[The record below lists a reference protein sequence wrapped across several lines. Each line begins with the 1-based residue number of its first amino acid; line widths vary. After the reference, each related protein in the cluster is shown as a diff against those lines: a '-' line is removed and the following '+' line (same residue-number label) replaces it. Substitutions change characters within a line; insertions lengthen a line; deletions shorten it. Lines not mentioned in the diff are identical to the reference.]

1 MGSKVDLDSDTTKSM
16 KSGVHVFQVLQRAP
30 EGVEADTGAVAQDSE
45 IGNDSVF
52 KTDGTKEVGGRKVE
66 KIKQNP
72 FVKKVGFNRIVLCF
86 VLLLMYAFFCALT
99 QGSFF
104 GIERILNTLNYVYF
118 LGFLSLGV
126 TFVIATG
133 GIDFS
138 IGPVM
143 FCCALISGYCFTSHG
158 MPMPV
163 ALILSIVIGLIFGIF
178 NGYLVAY
185 WSVPSFITSMAS
197 MNISKGVA
205 SVFTKTQSV
214 SWPQEMQEGGWFR
227 NIISFNG
234 IPVGLIIFLAVAVV
248 CAILLNKTKLGRYI
262 LCLGSNKEA
271 VRLSGVNVKKWEM
284 SAYII
289 CGILVGISAIFFTA
303 AYTTVQPGYGDQY
316 NNEAIAGCVMG
327 GTSMAGGLASISGTV
342 IGVFIIALL
351 QEGILA
357 LGFTKDYQLI
367 ITGLIV
373 IVAVF
378 SDVVARRRKN

>member
-1 MGSKVDLDSDTTKSM
+1 M
-16 KSGVHVFQVLQRAP
+16 
-30 EGVEADTGAVAQDSE
+30 
-45 IGNDSVF
+45 
-52 KTDGTKEVGGRKVE
+52 E

-118 LGFLSLGV
+118 LGFLSLGVTFVIATGGIDFSIGPVMFCCALISGYCFTSHGMPMPVALILSLSLGV

>member
-1 MGSKVDLDSDTTKSM
+1 M
-16 KSGVHVFQVLQRAP
+16 QRIMSA
-30 EGVEADTGAVAQDSE
+30 
-45 IGNDSVF
+45 
-52 KTDGTKEVGGRKVE
+52 
-66 KIKQNP
+66 
-72 FVKKVGFNRIVLCF
+72 
-86 VLLLMYAFFCALT
+86 
-99 QGSFF
+99 
-104 GIERILNTLNYVYF
+104 LNYAYF

-143 FCCALISGYCFTSHG
+143 FCSALVSGYCLTKYGVPLVLSL
-158 MPMPV
+158 
-163 ALILSIVIGLIFGIF
+163 LISILVGFLFGVF
-178 NGYLVAY
+178 NGYFVAY
-185 WSVPSFITSMAS
+185 WTVPPFIISMAS
-197 MNISKGVA
+197 MNIAKGLA

-214 SWPQEMQEGGWFR
+214 SWPQSVDANGWYR
-227 NIISFNG
+227 NFVKVGNF
-234 IPVGLIIFLAVAVV
+234 PVGLVIFLVFAVI
-248 CAILLNKTKLGRYI
+248 CSIILNQTKAGRYI
-262 LCLGSNKEA
+262 LSLGSNKEA

-284 SAYII
+284 LAYMI
-289 CGILVGISAIFFTA
+289 CGTLVGIAAIFFVA

-367 ITGLIV
+367 ITGIIV
-373 IVAVF
+373 IVAVYA
-378 SDVVARRRKN
+378 DVATRRRKN

>member
-1 MGSKVDLDSDTTKSM
+1 MENLKK
-16 KSGVHVFQVLQRAP
+16 
-30 EGVEADTGAVAQDSE
+30 
-45 IGNDSVF
+45 
-52 KTDGTKEVGGRKVE
+52 
-66 KIKQNP
+66 NP
-72 FVKKVGFNRIVLCF
+72 IVKKIGLNRILLIGVLII
-86 VLLLMYAFFCALT
+86 MYVAFAIMSPTFL
-99 QGSFF
+99 SYS
-104 GIERILNTLNYVYF
+104 RILSALNYVYF

-143 FCCALISGYCFTSHG
+143 FCCALISGYSLTSYGVPMALAMVISLLVGICF
-158 MPMPV
+158 
-163 ALILSIVIGLIFGIF
+163 GLF

-185 WSVPSFITSMAS
+185 WSVPPFIVSMAS
-197 MNISKGVA
+197 MNIAKGVA

-214 SWPQEMQEGGWFR
+214 SWPQSTSADGWYR
-227 NIISFNG
+227 NLVKVGN
-234 IPVGLIIFLAVAVV
+234 IPVGLFIFIGVAVV
-248 CAILLNKTKLGRYI
+248 CAIILNKTKIGRYI

-271 VRLSGVNVKKWEM
+271 VRLSGVNVKVWEM
-284 SAYII
+284 TAYVI
-289 CGILVGISAIFFTA
+289 CGLLVGIAAIFFVS

-357 LGFTKDYQLI
+357 LGMNKNYQLI
-367 ITGLIV
+367 ITGIIV
-373 IVAVF
+373 IAAVYF
-378 SDVVARRRKN
+378 DVLGRRRKN

>member
-1 MGSKVDLDSDTTKSM
+1 MQG
-16 KSGVHVFQVLQRAP
+16 
-30 EGVEADTGAVAQDSE
+30 
-45 IGNDSVF
+45 
-52 KTDGTKEVGGRKVE
+52 GTALNLK
-66 KIKQNP
+66 KIKEIP
-72 FVKKVGFNRIVLCF
+72 IVKKLGFNRIVLTG
-86 VLLLMYAFFCALT
+86 VLVLMYVVLSLIVDKFA
-99 QGSFF
+99 GMP
-104 GIERILNTLNYVYF
+104 RIMSTLNYAYF

-143 FCCALISGYCFTSHG
+143 FCCALVSGYCLTSHG
-158 MPMPV
+158 VPMLLS
-163 ALILSIVIGLIFGIF
+163 LIISVIVGLIFGMF

-185 WSVPSFITSMAS
+185 WKVPPFIVSMAS
-197 MNISKGVA
+197 MNIAKGVA

-214 SWPQEMQEGGWFR
+214 SWPQAAKGGWFR
-227 NIISFNG
+227 SLVKVGKF
-234 IPVGLIIFLAVAVV
+234 PVGIVVFFAIAVV
-248 CAILLNKTKLGRYI
+248 CSIVLNHTKAGRYI
-262 LCLGSNKEA
+262 LSLGSNREA
-271 VRLSGVNVKKWEM
+271 VRLSGVDIKKWEM
-284 SAYII
+284 LAYVI
-289 CGILVGISAIFFTA
+289 CGTLAGIAAIYFVG

-327 GTSMAGGLASISGTV
+327 GTSMAGGLASIGGTV

-373 IVAVF
+373 IVAVYA
-378 SDVVARRRKN
+378 DVMARRRKN

>member
-1 MGSKVDLDSDTTKSM
+1 M
-16 KSGVHVFQVLQRAP
+16 
-30 EGVEADTGAVAQDSE
+30 
-45 IGNDSVF
+45 
-52 KTDGTKEVGGRKVE
+52 E
-66 KIKQNP
+66 KLKQNP
-72 FVKKVGFNRIVLCF
+72 IVKKLGLNRIMLVCILVLMF
-86 VLLLMYAFFCALT
+86 VVFKVVL
-99 QGSFF
+99 GSKFPV
-104 GIERILNTLNYVYF
+104 GDSIKSTLNYVYF

>member
-1 MGSKVDLDSDTTKSM
+1 MNK
-16 KSGVHVFQVLQRAP
+16 
-30 EGVEADTGAVAQDSE
+30 
-45 IGNDSVF
+45 F
-52 KTDGTKEVGGRKVE
+52 KQ
-66 KIKQNP
+66 IP
-72 FVKKVGFNRIVLCF
+72 IVKKVGFNRIVLAC
-86 VLLLMYAFFCALT
+86 VLLLMYLMFSLLVKNFAGLP
-99 QGSFF
+99 
-104 GIERILNTLNYVYF
+104 RILSALNYAYF

-143 FCCALISGYCFTSHG
+143 FCAALVSGFCLTSYGVPMALSLLIS
-158 MPMPV
+158 V
-163 ALILSIVIGLIFGIF
+163 IVGLLFGTF
-178 NGYLVAY
+178 NGYLVSY
-185 WSVPSFITSMAS
+185 WKVPPFIVSMAS
-197 MNISKGVA
+197 MNIAKGVA

-214 SWPQEMQEGGWFR
+214 SWPQAAQGGWFR
-227 NIISFNG
+227 KLVKIG
-234 IPVGLIIFLAVAVV
+234 QIPVGLLIFIGVSII
-248 CAILLNKTKLGRYI
+248 CAIILNKTKAGRYI
-262 LCLGSNKEA
+262 LSLGSNKEA

-284 SAYII
+284 IAYMI
-289 CGILVGISAIFFTA
+289 CGALVGIAAIFYVG

-367 ITGLIV
+367 ITGIIV
-373 IVAVF
+373 IVAVYA
-378 SDVVARRRKN
+378 DVVARRRRN